1 MKNVVSRGER
11 HFVKTI
17 GKAGKNFTFFCLG
30 DVVRQ
35 VGFVD
40 EGRGVSQRRQLN
52 LQFPYRAFVI
62 PLRWFHRE
70 KSPNFILKH
79 LELVRFLAWFRKCR
93 FVTTWMPL
101 CCKISFKFDF
111 GGLWLWQSGKDALK
125 TRLSG
130 KNIYKKERAHRSA
143 PPKGLCLA
151 QNSLCANIER

>member
-62 PLRWFHRE
+62 PLR
-70 KSPNFILKH
+70 
-79 LELVRFLAWFRKCR
+79 
-93 FVTTWMPL
+93 
-101 CCKISFKFDF
+101 
-111 GGLWLWQSGKDALK
+111 
-125 TRLSG
+125 
-130 KNIYKKERAHRSA
+130 
-143 PPKGLCLA
+143 
-151 QNSLCANIER
+151 